1 MFYVE
6 FIPLIA
12 HIQSEISLIFCFK
25 RLIVKYNTYG
35 KDRLL
40 DFLSGTFHYTP
51 IRTYAAKPLGRGNRK
66 GLVVFLLNLII
77 AG

>member
-1 MFYVE
+1 MAR
-6 FIPLIA
+6 IA
-12 HIQSEISLIFCFK
+12 FWI
-25 RLIVKYNTYG
+25 
-35 KDRLL
+35 
-40 DFLSGTFHYTP
+40 FLSGTFHYTP